1 MIRVG
6 AVAAVSTSSVTEL
19 HRISIMSLSSTTNSG
34 NIPEQ
39 SQVSYKIAEL
49 NDRVQAVGK
58 YLRIDK
64 LAEDLQRLEF
74 ELQDPDLWSDT
85 DRAVALTTEYGQVKA
100 DVDLVKT
107 MQDQLQEAA
116 LLFEMGTEDGEE
128 GFLTVVSDISGI
140 LTDLEKKLDET
151 ELRTLFVSE
160 YDEMD
165 AIAEIHAG
173 AGGTDAQDWAEMML
187 RMYLRWAEQKGFKV
201 EIDELTPGQEAGIL
215 SATFIVSGRYAY
227 GMLAAERGVHRLVR
241 MSPFNSKHAR
251 EAQVVAQAGRLHAV
265 TVATNMAGRGVDILL
280 GGKSGRF
287 SRR

>member
-227 GMLAAERGVHRLVR
+227 GMLAAERGVHR
-241 MSPFNSKHAR
+241 
-251 EAQVVAQAGRLHAV
+251 
-265 TVATNMAGRGVDILL
+265 
-280 GGKSGRF
+280 
-287 SRR
+287 